1 MTGSEPGIV
10 QPTYIAMAAA
20 ATAAGVKTRW
30 SPPQAKRTAET
41 TYAVGLGPAVSA
53 PRHYVGSTLE
63 LPPHA
68 QSVHL
73 PPVVELSAAPAGPG
87 GAA

>member
-1 MTGSEPGIV
+1 MKGREPGIV
-10 QPTYIAMAAA
+10 QPTYISMAAA
-20 ATAAGVKTRW
+20 AAAGVRTWW
-30 SPPQAKRTAET
+30 SPPPAKGRAET
-41 TYAVGLGPAVSA
+41 TYVVVLGPAVSA
-53 PRHYVGSTLE
+53 PRHYVSSTLD